1 MPHYVQRAREIAAR
15 LRDLPHVEIVPDPP
29 DPPQT
34 PMMHLHLK
42 VEESAFLQS
51 AAHIAEHEGIFTWA
65 GTSPGLTPSTRVI
78 EFTVGDAT
86 LDFTADEAA
95 GLIARLVAEAASLG
109 L

>member
-29 DPPQT
+29 QT
-34 PMMHLHLK
+34 PMMHLHLR
-42 VEESAFLQS
+42 VEESAFLRS
-51 AAHIAEHEGIFTWA
+51 AARIAEHEGIFTWA
-65 GTSPGLTPSTRVI
+65 GTSPGLIPSTRVI

-95 GLIARLVAEAASLG
+95 GLIARLVTEAE
-109 L
+109 